1 MTYDTVTRPPTTEP
15 RRRSG
20 LGTLGRTVAVVLSL
34 LLVVWGA
41 LSLVGQLSRE
51 DARSSAT
58 FRGATALEVGLGFE
72 SVEIRGS
79 ATATT
84 VRMTRSFSWS
94 FTRPTTS
101 QSQSGGQVTVRSSCG
116 FSPGRGCTGHVRLVV
131 PEDLPVTVRTSDGSA
146 VLHDLTGAVTVHTSD
161 GHLSL
166 RDISGPVD
174 GSTSDGGIDATGL
187 SARSTF
193 QTRDGSLRATGL
205 SSPNVT
211 AESSDGSVELVFDRP
226 PSTVTAQSR
235 DGSVEVRVP
244 DDGTAYRVS
253 TDVSD
258 GHEDVS
264 VPTDPASPRRI
275 DVRTSDGSI
284 TVGTAGRG
292 A

>member
-1 MTYDTVTRPPTTEP
+1 
-15 RRRSG
+15 
-20 LGTLGRTVAVVLSL
+20 
-34 LLVVWGA
+34 
-41 LSLVGQLSRE
+41 
-51 DARSSAT
+51 
-58 FRGATALEVGLGFE
+58 
-72 SVEIRGS
+72 
-79 ATATT
+79 
-84 VRMTRSFSWS
+84 
-94 FTRPTTS
+94 
-101 QSQSGGQVTVRSSCG
+101 
-116 FSPGRGCTGHVRLVV
+116 
-131 PEDLPVTVRTSDGSA
+131 
-146 VLHDLTGAVTVHTSD
+146 VHTSD

-205 SSPNVT
+205 SSPSVT
-211 AESSDGSVELVFDRP
+211 AASSDGSVELVFDRP

-258 GHEDVS
+258 GHKDVS

-284 TVGTAGRG
+284 TVGTAGSG